1 MTAGGIAWGRGWLVR
16 FSGNTRRTANS
27 ATPLRL
33 DFADPDGVIA
43 ACEALYRRQGQTPI
57 FVPSILWLA
66 GV

>member
-1 MTAGGIAWGRGWLVR
+1 MAGAVQRQHAAHRQFGDA
-16 FSGNTRRTANS
+16 A
-27 ATPLRL
+27 AP